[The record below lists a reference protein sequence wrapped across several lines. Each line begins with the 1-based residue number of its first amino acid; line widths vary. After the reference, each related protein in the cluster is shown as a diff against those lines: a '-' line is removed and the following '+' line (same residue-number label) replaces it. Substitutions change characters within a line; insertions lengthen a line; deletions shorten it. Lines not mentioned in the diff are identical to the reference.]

1 MLFANETVT
10 NAVATEPGVLP
21 PYFWVMLLAL
31 VLVAAVAGLLATLG
45 WRVIDWIT
53 PGNLNGQL
61 LGTPGDPKAGTPERA
76 PNVALAI
83 VVAAMF
89 LGFSFILGCTVIGVL
104 VH

>member
-1 MLFANETVT
+1 ML
-10 NAVATEPGVLP
+10 VLP
-21 PYFWVMLLAL
+21 EYFWVMLLAL

-61 LGTPGDPKAGTPERA
+61 LGTPAENGKPERA